1 MIRLVN
7 FLLLIE
13 NNINYTKKIIDD
25 GQTPQIVY
33 GLCSCIRES
42 FCLSYSIRKANFLYL
57 FFQKE
62 NTLIKFEGAKLRYLG
77 PDERS
82 QALLLEKALNK
93 VKKEINIKND
103 IWIKSTPGIFVRKFL
118 DISSFIDFYRLI
130 ASGKSYLLTNNSY
143 ILEENVEE
151 FNINNE
157 SIKIIENDFFI
168 IPIYTITT
176 NNSGT
181 IELFKEVKNIKLLS
195 LSKIKKVENKIL
207 YINFRKDRQRTL

>member
-1 MIRLVN
+1 LIRLVN

-13 NNINYTKKIIDD
+13 NNINYTKKIIDS

-33 GLCSCIRES
+33 ELCSCIRET
-42 FCLSYSIRKANFLYL
+42 FCLSYSIRKTNFLYL

-62 NTLIKFEGAKLRYLG
+62 NTLIKFEGTKLRYLG

-103 IWIKSTPGIFVRKFL
+103 IWIKSTPGIYVRKFF
-118 DISSFIDFYRLI
+118 DTSSFIDFYRSI
-130 ASGKSYLLTNNSY
+130 ALGKSIILTDNSY

-151 FNINNE
+151 LNINNE

-207 YINFRKDRQRTL
+207 YVNFRKDRQRTL